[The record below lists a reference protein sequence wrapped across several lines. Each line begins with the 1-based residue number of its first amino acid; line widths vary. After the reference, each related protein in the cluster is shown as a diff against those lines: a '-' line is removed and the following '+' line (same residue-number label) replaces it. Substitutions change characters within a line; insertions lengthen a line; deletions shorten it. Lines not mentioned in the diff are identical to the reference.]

1 MKQITIYDLLNL
13 IIESDLNKYVFF
25 DSKYKRW
32 YLCKNAPIIENDT
45 WSLPKDDF
53 FGAFNLSSLFDIAPF
68 DGDWKDSLIKIDH
81 FHQQEKMVKEEE

>member
-1 MKQITIYDLLNL
+1 MKQITIYDLIKL

-45 WSLPKDDF
+45 WSLPKGDF
-53 FGAFNLSSLFDIAPF
+53 FGALNLSSIFNIAPF
-68 DGDWKDSLIKIDH
+68 DGDWKDSLIKVEH
-81 FHQQEKMVKEEE
+81 KEEE